1 MSRMSKMQT
10 VIRAMQNSAD
20 VDIAFASAEA
30 EAVWAMVTAE
40 PSNGGFNLYKNG
52 QKTDRLWGH
61 NGDVRHVSTFTG
73 DVQINLRDSRG
84 FIPINGLSKELI
96 DKFLRA
102 EGFSGTQSRRL
113 TARLLDYIDGDS
125 QRQFQGAEAPEYRLK
140 NLPPPA
146 NAPLRH
152 LDELRNVMDWDV
164 AVEKIDRHRLEDM
177 ISMNNSGSSLFVN
190 AAYPPILDHLQL
202 TGAKTRA
209 QQSDFSGALV
219 NEPFPS
225 NEARL
230 TMTYRDEN
238 GRYHQRAV
246 EIQRLIYDLGSPVRR
261 RFVYERTMLEEPE
274 NINFDN
280 SLGGDKVINYVLSPT
295 TDNAR

>member
-1 MSRMSKMQT
+1 LTYKLTHNAGGFVLPYVLVVILILSIAGSIAMSRMSKMQT

-52 QKTDRLWGH
+52 QKT
-61 NGDVRHVSTFTG
+61 TFTG

-152 LDELRNVMDWDV
+152 LDELRNVMDWD
-164 AVEKIDRHRLEDM
+164 
-177 ISMNNSGSSLFVN
+177 
-190 AAYPPILDHLQL
+190 
-202 TGAKTRA
+202 
-209 QQSDFSGALV
+209 
-219 NEPFPS
+219 PFC
-225 NEARL
+225 EC
-230 TMTYRDEN
+230 
-238 GRYHQRAV
+238 G
-246 EIQRLIYDLGSPVRR
+246 
-261 RFVYERTMLEEPE
+261 
-274 NINFDN
+274 
-280 SLGGDKVINYVLSPT
+280 LSP
-295 TDNAR
+295 DS